1 MIINIILILIIIFI
15 ILYLYYKYKYQFWSR
30 QPVFH
35 FHNLKYWIFPP
46 GIIQHEKPRINKF
59 YNSEI
64 QYNDFLKLKTEKKAL
79 FVNFIQSHYLTDKNE
94 KYNPTNNSIIP
105 YFQHHNDKSFI
116 SLYIKKMN
124 TTNKLLGVM
133 TSRPLICRLNN
144 NKFELHYV
152 DYLCVHKKKRKQGVA
167 QQIIY
172 STYVNHRNI
181 HKNVIYLF
189 KREGENTL
197 IVPLTI
203 YKTYAFDM
211 KYWKRDIS
219 ADKSHINLV
228 LINDSNLNLII
239 DFWKSI
245 NNKFKCVIKSNISN
259 IKGLLATKN
268 IYIGVLFINNVPTS
282 LYIFRNTYTTYDK
295 ERSLEF
301 FASYNNPILNPNEK
315 LFTLGALITIDKIR
329 KFSPTRYLFIENI
342 SNNNIIIKNI
352 LERYT
357 SYHQSI
363 YSYYFY
369 NFAVHPLFSSDIFIC
384 L

>member
-15 ILYLYYKYKYQFWSR
+15 ITYLYYKYKYQFWSR

-35 FHNLKYWIFPP
+35 FHNLKYWCFPP
-46 GIIQHEKPRINKF
+46 GIIQHDKPKINKF

-64 QYNDFLKLKTEKKAL
+64 QYNDFSKLKTEKKAL
-79 FVNFIQSHYLTDKNE
+79 FINFIQSHYLTDKNE
-94 KYNPTNNSIIP
+94 KYNPTGNSIIP

-116 SLYIKKMN
+116 ALYMQTIN
-124 TTNKLLGVM
+124 STNRMLAAM
-133 TSRPLICRLNN
+133 TLRPLTCHLNN

-152 DYLCVHKKKRKQGVA
+152 DYLCVHKKKRKQGIA

-181 HKNVIYLF
+181 HKNVVYLF

-211 KYWKRDIS
+211 KYWKCDIDT
-219 ADKSHINLV
+219 DKPNIKV
-228 LINDSNLNLII
+228 VMINDSNLGLII
-239 DFWKSI
+239 DMLESI
-245 NNKFKCVIKSNISN
+245 NNKFKCVIKSNIAN
-259 IKGLLATKN
+259 IKALLATKN
-268 IYIGVLFINNVPTS
+268 IYIGVLFINNEPTS
-282 LYIFRNTYTTYDK
+282 MYMFRNTYTSYNG
-295 ERSLEF
+295 ENSLEL
-301 FASYNNPILNPNEK
+301 FASYNNSTLNSNEK
-315 LFTLGALITIDKIR
+315 LFTLCALIVIDKIR
-329 KFSPTRYLFIENI
+329 NFSPIRYLFIENI

-352 LERYT
+352 LERYS
-357 SYHQSI
+357 SYHQSV

-369 NFAVHPLFSSDIFIC
+369 NFGVRPLLSSDVFVC